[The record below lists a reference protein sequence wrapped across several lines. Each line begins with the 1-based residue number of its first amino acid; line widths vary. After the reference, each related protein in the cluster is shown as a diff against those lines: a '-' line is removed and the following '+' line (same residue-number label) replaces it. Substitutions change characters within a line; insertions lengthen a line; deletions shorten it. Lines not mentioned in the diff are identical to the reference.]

1 MFIYAVAISGMIVQW
16 HYCSG
21 DLESWQIDIEN
32 NSKSCCCVDD
42 VADVHAADAADDC
55 CSNTEVAL
63 AIEKDYSP
71 FAYSFF
77 DKQSLTFNAVLPTAY
92 VYNLLDGVLQYHVAL
107 DAAISYN
114 APPIIGYD
122 VPIYKQLSQFLLYD
136 IV

>member
-21 DLESWQIDIEN
+21 DLESWQIAIDN
-32 NSKSCCCVDD
+32 NSKSCCCV
-42 VADVHAADAADDC
+42 ADQSEDHADAMDDDC
-55 CSNTEVAL
+55 CSNSAVAL

-77 DKQSLTFNAVLPTAY
+77 DKQALTGNAVLPTAY
-92 VYNLLDGVLQYHVAL
+92 LYTLLDSVLQYHVAF
-107 DAAISYN
+107 DASIRYN

-122 VPIYKQLSQFLLYD
+122 IPIYKQLNQFLLYD
-136 IV
+136 LA